1 MEVKR
6 QMDVLDRHL
15 KEHEYMAGDDYTI
28 ADMAIWPWYGRMAA
42 GQSYGE
48 SGNFLAV
55 DDYPNVQ
62 RWTKQIAERPAAKR
76 GTMVNRTAGKPE
88 SQLWERHDA
97 SDFDT
102 KTQDKIEDAA

>member
-1 MEVKR
+1 
-6 QMDVLDRHL
+6 
-15 KEHEYMAGDDYTI
+15 
-28 ADMAIWPWYGRMAA
+28 MAA
-42 GQSYGE
+42 KQSYGD

-76 GTMVNRTAGKPE
+76 GTMVNRLAGRPE
-88 SQLWERHDA
+88 SQLRERHDA
-97 SDFDT
+97 SDFGT